1 MTDRFAHLFAVF
13 LLVVIALGSSV
24 IAALASPDRWKQE
37 GWKTDFQ
44 KSGIAFD
51 EILSGGPPKDGIPSI
66 DDPKFRPASSI
77 EHLSDQD
84 PVIRL
89 DIKGDIR
96 AYPLQV
102 LTWHEIVNDVVGG
115 VPVAITYCP
124 LCNASIAFE
133 RSLSGQVLEFGTTGK
148 LRKSDLV
155 MYDRQTQSWWQQ
167 FTGEAIV
174 GQLQGR
180 ALTMVPVRV
189 VSFGDFKAEAADGK
203 VLVPNNPSMRPY
215 GRNPYVKYDSRN
227 TPYPLFTG
235 DLPQDINPMARVVVF
250 EGEGKQQAVS
260 LAKVREAVTFKHGD
274 VILSWKKGVAS
285 ALDSETISQSR
296 DVGSVRVIRQENG
309 KETDIVHD
317 VTFAFVFYAFH
328 PDGTLIK

>member
-1 MTDRFAHLFAVF
+1 MKVLSSTLFA
-13 LLVVIALGSSV
+13 LLFSLVSISVVTANP
-24 IAALASPDRWKQE
+24 ARWTLE
-37 GWKTDFQ
+37 GWKTDFE
-44 KSGIAFD
+44 KSSISFS

-66 DDPKFRPASSI
+66 DSPKFQPASSI
-77 EHLSDQD
+77 KTLGDRD

-115 VPVAITYCP
+115 VPVAVTYCP

-133 RSLSGQVLEFGTTGK
+133 RKVDDQILEFGTTGK
-148 LRKSDLV
+148 LRNSDLV
-155 MYDRQTQSWWQQ
+155 MYDRQTESWWQQ

-174 GQLQGR
+174 GSLQGTE
-180 ALTMVPVRV
+180 LTMIPVRV
-189 VSFGDFKAEAADGK
+189 TSFSDFKTELPNGK
-203 VLVPNNPSMRPY
+203 VLVPNQPSARPY

-235 DLPQDINPMARVVVF
+235 DLPENINPMARVVVF
-250 EGEGKQQAVS
+250 ASGGKRQAVT
-260 LAKVREAVTFKHGD
+260 LAKIRQTGSLKVGD
-274 VILSWKKGVAS
+274 ISLNWEKGVAS
-285 ALDSETISQSR
+285 ALDSADISNSR
-296 DVGSVRVIRQENG
+296 DIGGVRVTREKGG
-309 KETDIVHD
+309 KAEDLVHD

-328 PDGTLIK
+328 PDGQLLQ